1 MMLYGG
7 LVLDHLTNI
16 KSAFAESPLR
26 WTPKITSVHVA
37 MILMVCLI
45 PSARE
50 TLSKGRSS
58 TENIYGKS

>member
-1 MMLYGG
+1 MLNGG
-7 LVLDHLTNI
+7 LVPDHLTNI
-16 KSAFAESPLR
+16 KSALADESPLR
-26 WTPKITSVHVA
+26 WTPKITLVHVA

-58 TENIYGKS
+58 TENICGKS